1 MALTHRELCQIAY
14 KFLKRNGFK
23 VCFHD
28 RFIAVTSTG
37 EQPDAMGFRNS
48 ASCLIEAKCSRADL
62 LADRKKRF
70 RKNPSLGMGDWR
82 FFISELG
89 ITSRC

>member
-28 RFIAVTSTG
+28 VGINTYTSANPNFDSVRGTT
-37 EQPDAMGFRNS
+37 
-48 ASCLIEAKCSRADL
+48 
-62 LADRKKRF
+62 KRIDM
-70 RKNPSLGMGDWR
+70 KNLKMPSL
-82 FFISELG
+82 FS
-89 ITSRC
+89 TSALLSVGSDHDD